1 MTIAQTNSL
10 VKKLQKR
17 KSAVDIEI
25 NMEIKS
31 LQRRLVELTFT
42 SGNNSA
48 EYFVILGKIKSLR
61 KQIFKGS
68 S

>member
-1 MTIAQTNSL
+1 MTIAQTNLL

-61 KQIFKGS
+61 KQIFKG
-68 S
+68 